1 MTTLGKIIIGVVLVV
16 GVGLGG
22 YAVTSFMKEDVS
34 VMEREQ
40 TTTQET
46 LLQEQKNKAV
56 TSTGSTSSVE
66 SLGNET
72 VTNKEMPFTNLISKG
87 GSYVCDIT
95 QTVSGVATKG
105 KVYVS
110 EGFIRG
116 DFTTQTQGM
125 SISSY
130 MIMRDG
136 YTYTWTNMTPTAGYK
151 VKVPT
156 GVQAS
161 STTKTQ
167 GTYSWDT
174 TLVGEYSCVPW
185 TKDVSKFEV
194 PSTVTFTTINQ

>member
-1 MTTLGKIIIGVVLVV
+1 MTTLGKIIIGVVLIG

-22 YAVTSFMKEDVS
+22 YMVTSFMKEDVS

-40 TTTQET
+40 KA
-46 LLQEQKNKAV
+46 LSQEQKNESA
-56 TSTGSTSSVE
+56 TSTGNTSSVA
-66 SLGNET
+66 SFGNET
-72 VTNKEMPFTNLISKG
+72 VTNKEMSFTNLLSKG
-87 GSYVCDIT
+87 GSYMCDIT

-136 YTYTWTNMTPTAGYK
+136 YTYTWTNMAPTTGYK

-167 GTYSWDT
+167 GAYSWDT

-185 TKDVSKFEV
+185 AKDVSKFEV
-194 PSTVTFTTINQ
+194 PSTVTFTTITP